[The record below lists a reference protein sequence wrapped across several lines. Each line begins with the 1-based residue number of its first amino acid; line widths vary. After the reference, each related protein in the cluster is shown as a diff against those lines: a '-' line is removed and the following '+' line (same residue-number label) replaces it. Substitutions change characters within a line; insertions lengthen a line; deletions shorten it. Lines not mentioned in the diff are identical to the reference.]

1 MTPGLI
7 ERLEAGGGPG
17 IVLEAEIFWTLE
29 RDRATTAFWRGA
41 MGRPGSLPEEFAR
54 LPRGL
59 GMASME
65 AASPNYTASLDAAL
79 ALADRV
85 LPGWVVQVAICPEK
99 AWADIAPEFWRASW
113 DEDAEDAGGVH
124 VQAATAPLA
133 LCIAILKARATQEQG

>member
-7 ERLEAGGGPG
+7 ERLEAAGGPG
-17 IVLEAEIFWTLE
+17 IMLEAEIFWTLE

-85 LPGWVVQVAICPEK
+85 LPGWCISLQRVNG
-99 AWADIAPEFWRASW
+99 WRAALADSPISP
-113 DEDAEDAGGVH
+113 DFYSD
-124 VQAATAPLA
+124 AATAPLA

>member
-7 ERLEAGGGPG
+7 ERLEALEGPG
-17 IVLEAEIFWTLE
+17 IVLEAEIYWTLE

-41 MGRPGSLPEEFAR
+41 MGLPRPLPDDFAR

-79 ALADRV
+79 ALASRV
-85 LPGWVVQVAICPEK
+85 L
-99 AWADIAPEFWRASW
+99 
-113 DEDAEDAGGVH
+113 GGKSALH
-124 VQAATAPLA
+124 LLTDLLSYEAAQSDFDLIKTDDLA
-133 LCIAILKARATQEQG
+133 RLLCIAILKARATQEQG